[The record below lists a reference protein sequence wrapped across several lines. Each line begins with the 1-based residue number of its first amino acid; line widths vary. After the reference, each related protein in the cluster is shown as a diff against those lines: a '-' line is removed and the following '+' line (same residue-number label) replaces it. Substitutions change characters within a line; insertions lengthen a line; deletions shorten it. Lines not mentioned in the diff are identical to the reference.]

1 MKTHKVTE
9 CIYTDKKGKAR
20 RGLWLLNRNTNTA
33 VMLDK
38 NFNRVN
44 INDCSNIVT
53 EESTEGCIYFNL
65 NRH

>member
-9 CIYTDKKGKAR
+9 VIYTDKKGKKH
-20 RGLWLLNRNTNTA
+20 RGLWLLNRRTA
-33 VMLDK
+33 TVLMLDK

-44 INDCSNIVT
+44 INDCTNIVT